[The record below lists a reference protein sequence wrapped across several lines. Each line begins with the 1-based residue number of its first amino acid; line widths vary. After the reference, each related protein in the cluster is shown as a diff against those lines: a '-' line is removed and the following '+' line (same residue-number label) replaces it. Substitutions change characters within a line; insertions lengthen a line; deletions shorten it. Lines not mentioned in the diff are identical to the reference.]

1 MAINDKKTIN
11 PFQKLKNEH
20 SNIKKVIAVTSGKGG
35 VGKSMVTASLATALA
50 DKGLKVGIMDADI
63 TGPSIP
69 KMFGLK
75 GMMESDG
82 EALFPFETN
91 KGIKVVSINLLVKD
105 ETEPVLWRGPV
116 IGTVVKQFFG
126 DVYWGDLDVLLI
138 DMPPG
143 TGDVPLTVFQSIEI
157 DGTIIVTSPQELVKV
172 IVSKAYNMATKMN
185 IDVLGVIENFSYMTC
200 PDCGKKIQVFGE
212 SHIQETASEMNI
224 DVLGQI
230 PIIPAMA
237 GSADAGD
244 FDNVENKYLDKAIEK
259 IINL

>member
-1 MAINDKKTIN
+1 MAINDKKTID

-172 IVSKAYNMATKMN
+172 IVSKAYN
-185 IDVLGVIENFSYMTC
+185 I
-200 PDCGKKIQVFGE
+200 GE